1 MNFIKISSLEIDK
14 NGNPAYTGEIIYGG
28 FDLGLEEAPKLIKKR
43 IEEEFED
50 CPEVISLSIVD
61 NPKKPFVVEFK
72 AEHIQYVIVD
82 PVKGGATYMSLEEK
96 KRLLNK

>member
-1 MNFIKISSLEIDK
+1 MNCIKIGSCYIDK
-14 NGNPAYTGEIIYGG
+14 NGNPAYAGEIIYGG

-50 CPEVISLSIVD
+50 SHEIISISIVD

-72 AEHIQYVIVD
+72 AEHIQYVVVD
-82 PVKGGATYMSLEEK
+82 PERGGATYMSLEEK